1 MAAILRSKWSWA
13 GLAIAGAILLT
24 GVFLRPYWRDEYW
37 ALYFSAPHLS
47 LHDAVTQR
55 MVRDVHPP
63 LYFILQH
70 YWRLGI
76 EAEWWAR
83 LFNVL
88 TLVLGAFGVWRLGR
102 NRPQETLLF
111 LLLCGGSYWVI
122 YYTVELRMYLM
133 LFVLCAMSVIVV
145 RNALEEGARVLPHAA
160 LFALIGAAAGAT
172 QFFGALW
179 IAVTGA
185 WTGLALL
192 RAGRIDGFFAW
203 GVATAVALA
212 PAVGWI
218 AVVGPQNN
226 PGAEAGV
233 QSFAS
238 AFAYA
243 ANQFLRG
250 LIVKTLGSNLAAAGV
265 LVVMAAALVRRRSAF
280 DVVMA
285 LSFLSA
291 VVIAFVLH
299 FTFVPA
305 LIKERAFIV
314 VMPAVIYLVVRAI
327 GLAEEGGAAPR
338 LRLAIP
344 IMAAI
349 SPVLFLGEYTK
360 DREHWGEARALIR
373 EAGQACAGAQVVAF
387 NRVSEQA
394 ADFHPYV
401 TRMALRDAAAGG
413 SDLEII
419 DADDIIAG
427 HAARPPPSS
436 CPVKAVAIG
445 LGRGDAALQAEAR
458 ARLAAAGVPLD
469 RLAERMFGG
478 GRTVVY
484 EAIDSA
490 SYP

>member
-1 MAAILRSKWSWA
+1 MRAILRSKWSWA
-13 GLAIAGAILLT
+13 GVAIAAAILLT
-24 GVFLRPYWRDEYW
+24 GVFFRPYWRDEYW

-63 LYFILQH
+63 LYFIAQH
-70 YWRLGI
+70 FWRLGI

-83 LFNVL
+83 LLNVL
-88 TLVLGAFGVWRLGR
+88 TLALGAFGVWRLGR
-102 NRPQETLLF
+102 TRAHETLLF
-111 LLLCGGSYWVI
+111 LLLCAGSYWVI

-133 LFVLCAMSVIVV
+133 LFVLCAMSIVVV
-145 RNALEEGARVLPHAA
+145 RNALEEGARILPHAA

-179 IAVTGA
+179 IAVLGA

-203 GVATAVALA
+203 GIATAVALA

-238 AFAYA
+238 AFGYA

-265 LVVMAAALVRRRSAF
+265 LIVMSAALLRRRSAF
-280 DVVMA
+280 DVVLA
-285 LSFLSA
+285 LAFLSA
-291 VVIAFVLH
+291 VVIAFILH

-314 VMPAVIYLVVRAI
+314 VMPAVIYLTVRATA
-327 GLAEEGGAAPR
+327 LAEEGGAAPR
-338 LRLAIP
+338 LRAAVPILAALSP
-344 IMAAI
+344 I
-349 SPVLFLGEYTK
+349 LFLGEYTK
-360 DREHWGEARALIR
+360 DREHWGEARAVIAA
-373 EAGQACAGAQVVAF
+373 AGPSCAGAPVVAF
-387 NRVSEQA
+387 NRVSAQA

-401 TRMALRDAAAGG
+401 TQMALRGAAAGG
-413 SDLEII
+413 ADLRLV
-419 DADDIIAG
+419 DADDIISGRAPAP
-427 HAARPPPSS
+427 AAEA
-436 CPVKAVAIG
+436 CPIRAVAIG

-490 SYP
+490 TYP